1 MRVLIL
7 WADNDSTNLGV
18 RALASGAESLV
29 NRIWPESHIDF
40 QSFGDGAAP
49 VWINTRSLLEN
60 SLTRNRSIVDWIASY
75 DLVLDMRWGD
85 SFSDIYGIR
94 RLAAMNALSSLAR
107 RANVPVVMGPQTIGP
122 FKSRLGRRIGLQAL
136 HTASAVITRDST
148 SARYSKML
156 GRTPDA
162 ESTDVVFAIPVFD
175 RGQNADVAVNVS
187 GLLWQRNPHVD
198 YAAYQGTV
206 VDLCTSLRDAGRRVT
221 IFSHVLDSRDP
232 DNDEPALADLQ
243 SQLGSEVG
251 RFTPG
256 SLDDVRA
263 FCSSARIVVGSRM
276 HACLNSL
283 SVGTPAIPLSYS
295 RKFEPLLGDLGW
307 RRNIDLTAG
316 TNHAASALAMIES
329 SISAEEVAAVR
340 CRADE
345 LLANAEKVLVEVAS

>member
-7 WADNDSTNLGV
+7 WADKDSTNLGV
-18 RALASGAESLV
+18 RALASGAEALV
-29 NRIWPESHIDF
+29 DRLWPDNRAEF
-40 QSFGDGAAP
+40 QSFGNGAAP

-60 SLTRNRSIVDWIASY
+60 SLTGKRTITDWIATY

-94 RLAAMNALSSLAR
+94 RLAAMNSLSLLAR

-136 HTASAVITRDST
+136 HSATAVITRDST
-148 SARYSKML
+148 SAQYSRSL

-162 ESTDVVFAIPVFD
+162 ESTDVVFAIPVSD
-175 RGQNADVAVNVS
+175 HQKKADVAVNVS

-198 YAAYQGTV
+198 YVAYRETV
-206 VDLCTSLRDAGRRVT
+206 VDLCNSLVEAGRRVT
-221 IFSHVLDSRDP
+221 IFSHVLDSPDP
-232 DNDEPALADLQ
+232 DNDEPALAALHT
-243 SQLGSEVG
+243 QLESRVE
-251 RFTPG
+251 RFTPS
-256 SLDDVRA
+256 SLEEVRA

-307 RRNIDLTAG
+307 HRNIDLTIG
-316 TNHAASALAMIES
+316 TNHAAAALASVDS
-329 SISAEEVAAVR
+329 SIAAEEVSAVR

-345 LLANAEKVLVEVAS
+345 LLARAEKVLLEVAT